1 MADAPDY
8 WRVGYRHGPGG
19 GWAVSRGRSPV
30 RCPCCMCGCGS
41 LAGVVFETVTT
52 TIGGI
57 FDTCVPEV
65 LWVAAAELAP
75 HPVDHRQRRFV
86 VMRRDNAIA
95 SSDARGAPQQPTPA
109 DPAESALERYLA
121 VIADADKS
129 EPPAQHSAQVG
140 PKVVS
145 EVMTVGVVS
154 AHEQAGFKVIVASLV
169 RNRISAVPVI
179 DDARKVIGVVS
190 ESDLLARVVGEP
202 DHTSVIGH
210 LRPGRR
216 ERLERIYGETASS
229 LMTTP
234 AVTTTPECT
243 IANAARLAA
252 KARVR
257 RLPVVDTDG
266 VLVGIVTRADL
277 LRVFLEDDAEI
288 HAQILDGIIVGQMAL
303 GPSDVEVFVNEGIV
317 TLRGQLANRQI
328 VQRLLESV
336 HAVPA
341 VVAVKSSLTCLVDD
355 ALRRPVSLQ

>member
-1 MADAPDY
+1 
-8 WRVGYRHGPGG
+8 
-19 GWAVSRGRSPV
+19 
-30 RCPCCMCGCGS
+30 MCGCGS

-57 FDTCVPEV
+57 FDTMVPGV

-75 HPVDHRQRRFV
+75 HPADHTQRRFI
-86 VMRRDNAIA
+86 VMRKDNAIA
-95 SSDARGAPQQPTPA
+95 GSDVSGTPQQPTQA

-121 VIADADKS
+121 VIADTDKS
-129 EPPAQHSAQVG
+129 SPLAQHSAQGG
-140 PKVVS
+140 PNVVS

-179 DDARKVIGVVS
+179 DDNRKVIGVVS

-243 IANAARLAA
+243 IADAARFAA

-266 VLVGIVTRADL
+266 VLLGIVTRADL

-288 HAQILDGIIVGQMAL
+288 HAQILDDIIVGQMAL

>member
-1 MADAPDY
+1 MAYAPDY
-8 WRVGYRHGPGG
+8 GHVRYRHGSVV
-19 GWAVSRGRSPV
+19 GWPVSRRCSPV
-30 RCPCCMCGCGS
+30 ICPRCMCGCGS

-57 FDTCVPEV
+57 FDTMVPGV

-75 HPVDHRQRRFV
+75 HLADQTQRRFI
-86 VMRRDNAIA
+86 VMRKDNAIA
-95 SSDARGAPQQPTPA
+95 GSDVSGTQQQPTQA

-129 EPPAQHSAQVG
+129 SPPAQHSAQGG
-140 PKVVS
+140 PNVVS

-179 DDARKVIGVVS
+179 DDNRKVIGIVS

-243 IANAARLAA
+243 IADAARFAA

-266 VLVGIVTRADL
+266 VLLGIVTRADL

-288 HAQILDGIIVGQMAL
+288 HAQILDDIIVGQMAL

>member
-1 MADAPDY
+1 
-8 WRVGYRHGPGG
+8 
-19 GWAVSRGRSPV
+19 
-30 RCPCCMCGCGS
+30 MCGCGS

-57 FDTCVPEV
+57 FDTCVPGV

-179 DDARKVIGVVS
+179 DDDRKVIGVVS
-190 ESDLLARVVGEP
+190 ESDLLARVVAEP

-210 LRPGRR
+210 LRHGRR
-216 ERLERIYGETASS
+216 ERLERIHGETASS

-234 AVTTTPECT
+234 AVTTTPDCT
-243 IANAARLAA
+243 IADAARLAA

-266 VLVGIVTRADL
+266 VLLGIVTRADL

-288 HAQILDGIIVGQMAL
+288 HAQILDDIIVRQMAL
-303 GPSDVEVFVNEGIV
+303 GPSDVEVFVSEGIV
-317 TLRGQLANRQI
+317 TLRGQLANRQT
-328 VQRLLESV
+328 VQQLLESV

-341 VVAVKSSLTCLVDD
+341 VVAVKSSLTYPVDD
-355 ALRRPVSLQ
+355 APRRPVSLR